1 MPALS
6 NVETNSTILVTG
18 ANGFIA
24 TWLVGDLLK
33 KGYNVRAA
41 VRTEAKGKNLL
52 ENYGSYG
59 DKLKIFAVGD
69 IKKVCF
75 TDFLLEIGPDL
86 KLLGNSFR
94 RGCKRR
100 SGNHPYRVSRT
111 CPRDF
116 EGYASQGYV
125 AYHPANS
132 AI

>member
-59 DKLKIFAVGD
+59 DKLQIFAVGD
-69 IKKVCF
+69 IKKVCS
-75 TDFLLEIGPDL
+75 TEL
-86 KLLGNSFR
+86 
-94 RGCKRR
+94 
-100 SGNHPYRVSRT
+100 
-111 CPRDF
+111 
-116 EGYASQGYV
+116 
-125 AYHPANS
+125 S
-132 AI
+132 A